1 MTKQDARREIELRI
15 ERETR
20 YVLAMSG
27 LRSNTDGFD
36 ILVRAIADNNK
47 TLKLLGRYLEDQYG
61 DSWEKFYRENFL
73 EKT

>member
-61 DSWEKFYRENFL
+61 DSWEKFYRENFW